1 MIKIKTHSP
10 VPETAHLTSWV
21 LTGRVAPDQPVT
33 RIVLSDEIF
42 TIGRDNQNR
51 LCLANQTV
59 SGRHAEL
66 ISLPDGLLI
75 RDLKSTNGTF
85 LNGVRVQGSQ
95 LAGTGDIIQFGSSM
109 FHVEL
114 ANPSTKPPTEKWE
127 AADDCAGR
135 LQFNKLFQSPALIPY
150 FQPIVRLEDLSRVA
164 FEALARSE
172 LVGLETPQDMFEVA
186 AERNAEIEL
195 SCRMREAALSLSQAF
210 PSPQQIYLNTHPA
223 EINDPGFLDSIFDLR
238 TRFPEHSIVLEIHE
252 SAITDLSF
260 LRSIRHTLLA
270 MGVGLSYDDFGAGQA
285 RLLELVEVPP
295 DTLKFDMR
303 LIHDLPNANRERR
316 RLVECLVEVTKE
328 MGILALAECVETPAE
343 AKICRELG
351 FELGQGFC
359 LGHPAPIEHWISDP
373 EFDANLTE

>member
-1 MIKIKTHSP
+1 MIKINAKTP
-10 VPETAHLTSWV
+10 TPLPAHLTTWV
-21 LTGRVAPDQPVT
+21 LTGRAAPDQPVS

-66 ISLPDGLLI
+66 ISLPDGLLV
-75 RDLKSTNGTF
+75 RDLKSTNGTY

-95 LAGTGDIIQFGSSM
+95 LAGAGDIIQFGSSM

-114 ANPSTKPPTEKWE
+114 SNPSTKPPTEKWE
-127 AADDCAGR
+127 GGDDCAGR
-135 LQFNKLFQSPALIPY
+135 LQFHKLFQTPGLVPY
-150 FQPIVRLEDLSRVA
+150 FQPIVRLEDLTQVA
-164 FEALARSE
+164 FEGLARSE
-172 LVGLETPQDMFEVA
+172 FVGLETPQDMFEVA

-195 SCRMREAALSLSQAF
+195 SCRMREAVLSLSQAF
-210 PSPQQIYLNTHPA
+210 PTPQQIYLNTHPA
-223 EINDPGFLDSIFDLR
+223 EINDSRFLDSIFDLR
-238 TRFPEHSIVLEIHE
+238 SNFPEHAIVLEIHE
-252 SAITDLSF
+252 SSITDLSL
-260 LRSIRHTLLA
+260 LRSIRKTLLA

-316 RLVECLVEVTKE
+316 RLVECLVDVTKE
-328 MGILALAECVETPAE
+328 MGILALAECVETRAE
-343 AKICRELG
+343 VEVCRELG

-359 LGHPAPIEHWISDP
+359 LGHPAPIEHWIIEPDINP
-373 EFDANLTE
+373 NLAD